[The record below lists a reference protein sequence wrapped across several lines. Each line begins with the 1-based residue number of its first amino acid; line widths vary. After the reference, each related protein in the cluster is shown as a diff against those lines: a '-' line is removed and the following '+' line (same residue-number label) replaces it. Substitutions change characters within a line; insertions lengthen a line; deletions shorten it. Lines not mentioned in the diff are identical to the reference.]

1 MEAADAGAERKPL
14 SVAPGAGVGQASPA
28 PFLLLILARTC
39 QTLFKKRPY
48 NALKE
53 MISDTRT
60 KSICKNLPA
69 TLFRVTTIWKRDNPQ
84 QVPDAPSG
92 GMTTDSP

>member
-1 MEAADAGAERKPL
+1 MRVRRGSL
-14 SVAPGAGVGQASPA
+14 SRSRLEQELGRH
-28 PFLLLILARTC
+28 LLLHFYCSSWPELVR
-39 QTLFKKRPY
+39 LFSKRPY

-69 TLFRVTTIWKRDNPQ
+69 TLFRVTKIWKRDNPQ

-92 GMTTDSP
+92 CMTTESP